1 MKILLLLLPLY
12 LFAFDI
18 DSTIEQIKQ
27 HEGFSAKMYNDRGHK
42 SIGYG
47 FNISYLTR
55 AEAHLLLVH
64 RLSIRHE
71 RLKQLKWFNKLSP
84 VRKSVIL
91 NMSYQLGMTG
101 LSKFRR
107 MIWALKH
114 GYYNGASNEMI
125 NSRWY
130 KQSGTRAITLVR
142 QMRSNKTH

>member
-1 MKILLLLLPLY
+1 MKNLILTLS
-12 LFAFDI
+12 FVCSVMAFNI
-18 DSTIEQIKQ
+18 EATIQQIKQ
-27 HEGFSAKMYNDRGHK
+27 HEGFSPKMYNDRGHK

-55 AEAHLLLVH
+55 AEAHMLLVH

-71 RLKQLKWFNKLSP
+71 QLKRYTWFNHLSP

-91 NMSYQLGMTG
+91 NMSYQLGMRG

-114 GYYNGASNEMI
+114 GYYNGASNEMK

-130 KQSGTRAITLVR
+130 RQSGTRARTLVK
-142 QMRSNKTH
+142 QMRKGH